1 MPITLKTPKSKI
13 TNYMI
18 ERIERMEQV
27 LVSRLCY
34 IGEQCVNHARNLPS
48 PNAADYNDLP
58 KIPPHQP
65 NYIDWTGNLRSS
77 IGYVV
82 SVDGEIVDESRFE
95 PIKGGAEGAA
105 QGRAYAESLV
115 SQYPK
120 GICLIVVAGMR
131 YAEYVTE
138 MRHAKYAAARC
149 YDVIDSAELLARQL
163 VPQMLKQLGLQ

>member
-1 MPITLKTPKSKI
+1 MPITLNTPKSKI
-13 TNYMI
+13 ASYVI
-18 ERIERMEQV
+18 ERVERMEQV
-27 LVSRLCY
+27 LVQRLLL

-48 PNAADYNDLP
+48 PSAADYNDLP

-82 SVDGEIVDESRFE
+82 SVDGEIVGESRFE
-95 PIKGGAEGAA
+95 PVAGGTEGASR
-105 QGRAYAESLV
+105 GRAYAESLV

-120 GICLIVVAGMR
+120 GICLIVVAGMNYAR
-131 YAEYVTE
+131 YV
-138 MRHAKYAAARC
+138 AARG
-149 YDVIDSAELLARQL
+149 YDVIDSAELHARQL

>member
-1 MPITLKTPKSKI
+1 MPITLNTPKSKI
-13 TNYMI
+13 ASYVI
-18 ERIERMEQV
+18 ERVERMEQV
-27 LVSRLCY
+27 LVQRLLL

-48 PNAADYNDLP
+48 PSVADYNDLP
-58 KIPPHQP
+58 KTPPHQP
-65 NYIDWTGNLRSS
+65 NYIDWTANLRSS

-120 GICLIVVAGMR
+120 GICLIVVAGMD
-131 YAEYVTE
+131 YAKYVT
-138 MRHAKYAAARC
+138 ARG
-149 YDVIDSAELLARQL
+149 YDVIDGAELQARQL